1 MDPDAALAR
10 FRSAVSNWHKAV
22 VTGACEAERDAASE
36 AIESAAALDAWM
48 CQGGF
53 LPTAWQARRNGLPPS
68 VVR

>member
-1 MDPDAALAR
+1 MDPDAALAH
-10 FRSAVSNWHKAV
+10 FREAVRRWHEAV
-22 VTGACEAERDAASE
+22 VTGAREAERDAASE
-36 AIESAAALDAWM
+36 AIEAAAALDAWM